1 MIEALLAKPVTVD
14 FRGEN
19 VRLRRPTIADLIAA
33 IDAQSR
39 GENMTAFYIAAHVLA
54 HDGSL
59 AYTLAEAKQLHA
71 PSAIRLAQLIEPL
84 YSEGLD

>member
-1 MIEALLAKPVTVD
+1 MIQALLATPVTVD
-14 FRGEN
+14 FRGEQ

-59 AYTLAEAKQLHA
+59 AYTLEQAKQLHA
-71 PSAIRLAQLIEPL
+71 PAAIRLAQLIEPL